1 MVFRFTW
8 SGSSLLLGVF
18 CYFPLHSFV
27 LLQPHWTPAIPDTSG
42 MFLLKIFA
50 EANFSACSSFHQ
62 ISTWHGPSPPLSLF
76 LCEHIEVFLDD
87 LKLQPFYLNIPSL
100 FPCFL
105 SLPSVFYLQYMMFF
119 LSPFQNVNF
128 MNSFW
133 ASWSLLYFQCLEK
146 WLILS
151 TYSIKFSYL
160 STASHD
166 CLLSCKLLITWNI
179 LF

>member
-1 MVFRFTW
+1 MIWLQFTSW
-8 SGSSLLLGVF
+8 R
-18 CYFPLHSFV
+18 
-27 LLQPHWTPAIPDTSG
+27 
-42 MFLLKIFA
+42 FLLFSPPLVCSPPA
-50 EANFSACSSFHQ
+50 TLDSCYSWHFRHVSTQDLSSACSSFHQ

-119 LSPFQNVNF
+119 LSPSQNVNF